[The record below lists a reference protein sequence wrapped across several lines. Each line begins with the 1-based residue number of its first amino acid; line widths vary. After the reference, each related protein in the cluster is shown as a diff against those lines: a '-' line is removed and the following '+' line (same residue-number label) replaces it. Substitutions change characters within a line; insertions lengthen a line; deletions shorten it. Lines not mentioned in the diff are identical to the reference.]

1 MKKSVKIGLVA
12 LGVIVI
18 CLIIIYAVNFLTNQ
32 NTSEEKSIKEGVQAL
47 KELEEKDVVK
57 VEEKI
62 ASIQSTNGVN
72 EGQGSQNSGINY
84 KSKFSSSVIVGDSRA
99 EGISAYGF
107 LTQSSVVAHKGRNIL
122 NAMEK
127 GDISTAIGL
136 APKNMFLTYGINDIA
151 AYGDSS
157 RFIKE
162 YEKVIKTIKS
172 ELPNT
177 EIYVCSILP
186 VQSFAVSKQP
196 SLANIDKWNGDLK
209 KLCKKVKVTY
219 LDANPIVEQSDYE
232 QDGIH
237 FKGSFQKKWMNFFI
251 EKAGL

>member
-1 MKKSVKIGLVA
+1 MKKNVRVGLVA

-18 CLIIIYAVNFLTNQ
+18 CLIIICAVSFFTNQ
-32 NTSEEKSIKEGVQAL
+32 KTSEEKNIKEGVQAL
-47 KELEEKDVVK
+47 KSLEEKDVVQ

-62 ASIQSTNGVN
+62 ASIQSSNGVN
-72 EGQGSQNSGINY
+72 EGQSNEESGINY

-122 NAMEK
+122 NAMDK

-151 AYGDSS
+151 AYSDSS
-157 RFIKE
+157 IFIEE

-177 EIYVCSILP
+177 NIYICSILP

-196 SLANIDKWNGDLK
+196 NLANIDKWNSNLK

-219 LDANPIVEQSDYE
+219 LDANSIIEQSDYE

-237 FKGSFQKKWMNFFI
+237 FKASFQKKWMNFFI
-251 EKAGL
+251 EKANL